1 MFERNSAGGK
11 TVRQPRERVQDAP
24 RISERLRRNA
34 SFWERQPSGALE
46 IWNVVLH
53 RQHRHDRKFSI
64 RKFILKP

>member
-1 MFERNSAGGK
+1 LSA
-11 TVRQPRERVQDAP
+11 TVLAEKRSGNRENAVQDAP

-64 RKFILKP
+64 RKFILKR

>member
-1 MFERNSAGGK
+1 VLAEKRSGNRGNA
-11 TVRQPRERVQDAP
+11 VQDAP

-46 IWNVVLH
+46 IWNVVPH
-53 RQHRHDRKFSI
+53 RQHRHDGKFSI